1 MEAEKGKNE
10 VSKFG
15 MSYLFEDTIQVNVA
29 VVSCSFP
36 IRPSHL
42 ILQGFPAL
50 SLMAVLGSGFVSRG
64 RVARAGEVPGE
75 NK

>member
-50 SLMAVLGSGFVSRG
+50 SLMIPWLISGIDVRIRAVITALGD
-64 RVARAGEVPGE
+64 E
-75 NK
+75 

>member
-15 MSYLFEDTIQVNVA
+15 MSYRFKDTIQVNVA

-50 SLMAVLGSGFVSRG
+50 SLMISWLISGIDVRIRAVITALGD
-64 RVARAGEVPGE
+64 E
-75 NK
+75 